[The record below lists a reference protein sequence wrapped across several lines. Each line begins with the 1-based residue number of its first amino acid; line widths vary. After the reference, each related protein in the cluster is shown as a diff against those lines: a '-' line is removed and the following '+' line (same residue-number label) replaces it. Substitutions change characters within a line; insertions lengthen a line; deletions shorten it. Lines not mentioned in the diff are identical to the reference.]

1 MAHFAELDANNVV
14 LRVIVV
20 GNRDTSTPDGTEVES
35 IGVAFCQRL
44 FGGNWVQTSYN
55 GNMRARYAGI
65 GYTYDS
71 ALDAFIAPQ
80 PYPSWTLDPVTTNW
94 VAPVP
99 YPTDDKNYIWNESTQ
114 SWDLVDVPAT
124 EE

>member
-1 MAHFAELDANNVV
+1 MAHFAELDDNNVV

-44 FGGNWVQTSYN
+44 FGGNWKQTSYN
-55 GNMRARYAGI
+55 GNFRKNYAGI
-65 GYTYDS
+65 GYTYD
-71 ALDAFIAPQ
+71 ATRDAFIPPQ
-80 PYPSWTLDPVTTNW
+80 PFPSWTLDPVTTNW

-114 SWDLVDVPAT
+114 SWDLVDVPPT